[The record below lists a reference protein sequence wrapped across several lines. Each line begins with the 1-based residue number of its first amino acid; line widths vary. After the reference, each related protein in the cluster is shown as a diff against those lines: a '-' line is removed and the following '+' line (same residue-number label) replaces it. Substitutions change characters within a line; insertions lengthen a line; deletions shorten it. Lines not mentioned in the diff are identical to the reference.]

1 MSDIAAT
8 IAGQLAAHLKT
19 EPGLDKVLKFDLG
32 PDGIVVI
39 DGTAKPNRVS
49 NEDRAADC
57 TMGMVGEGLRKIV
70 AGELDLSLGYLL
82 YLRKLDG
89 DRALAMKIQPIIRR
103 MVGEKAKR
111 P

>member
-1 MSDIAAT
+1 MSAISEFV
-8 IAGQLAAHLKT
+8 AGELKRQLAT
-19 EPGLDKVLKFDLG
+19 EPGLNKVLKFDLG

-39 DGTAKPNRVS
+39 DGTHKPNRVGC
-49 NEDRAADC
+49 EERAADC

-82 YLRKLDG
+82 FLRRLEG

-103 MVGEKAKR
+103 LVGDKAKR

>member
-1 MSDIAAT
+1 MNAIAEYV
-8 IAGQLAAHLKT
+8 AGELSRHLAT

-32 PDGIVVI
+32 PDGIVVV
-39 DGTAKPNRVS
+39 DGTKKPNQVS
-49 NEDRAADC
+49 NADREADC

-70 AGELDLSLGYLL
+70 SGELDLSLGYLL
-82 YLRKLDG
+82 YLRRLEG

-103 MVGEKAKR
+103 MVGDKAKR